1 MLARAADNIFW
12 MARYVERAEQMAR
25 LMEVSMRSA
34 MLPAAGGNGGR
45 LSDWETP
52 LYMTGTVDDFLA
64 RYEKVTEGRVLSYM
78 ILDKHN
84 PSSIRCALAQAREN
98 ARAVR
103 HLLTGELWEILNRTY
118 LSVNDMTWNDVTRIG
133 VPQHLE
139 WVRFRSHLF
148 RGCLFGSQ
156 RRGEGFHIA
165 GFGMAVERADNTA
178 RLLRAKWDSLQ
189 GDATVRAPDFYRAG
203 VLLESLSAYKAYR
216 EAYSAQ
222 LEPRRIAELLIQRV
236 DVPRSLAF
244 CVREME
250 IMLRGMDPDS
260 PLLGDIAALSRRL
273 EAVTVTDL
281 VRVGLNRFLD
291 DIIAEVGRLSDRTRT
306 HYLMVV

>member
-12 MARYVERAEQMAR
+12 MARTVERAEHIAR

-34 MLPAAGGNGGR
+34 MLPASGGNGGR

-52 LYMTGTVDDFLA
+52 LYMTGRVDDFFS

-84 PSSIRCALAQAREN
+84 PSSIRCALGAAREN

-103 HLLTGELWEILNRTY
+103 HLLTSELWEILNRTW
-118 LSVNDMTWNDVTRIG
+118 LDIADMTWNDVTRIG

-148 RGCLFGSQ
+148 RGALFGSQ
-156 RRGEGFHIA
+156 RRAEGFHIA

-203 VLLESLSAYKAYR
+203 VLLETVSAYKAYR
-216 EAYSAQ
+216 ETFSAQ
-222 LEPRRIAELLIQRV
+222 LEPRRIAELLIQRP

-244 CVREME
+244 CVREMDV
-250 IMLRGMDPDS
+250 MLRAMDPDS
-260 PLLGDIAALSRRL
+260 PLLGDLGALSRRL
-273 EAVTVTDL
+273 EGVQMVDL
-281 VRVGLNRFLD
+281 VRVGLHRFLD
-291 DIIAEVGRLSDRTRT
+291 EIIAEVGRLSDRMRA